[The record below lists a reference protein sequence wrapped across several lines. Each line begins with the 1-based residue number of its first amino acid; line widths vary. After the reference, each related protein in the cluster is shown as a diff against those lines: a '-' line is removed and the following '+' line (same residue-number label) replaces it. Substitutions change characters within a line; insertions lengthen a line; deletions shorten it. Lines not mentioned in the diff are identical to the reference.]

1 MKNENNVL
9 CVSNSYLKKYY
20 FNPVFD
26 SIPNLVKNELKSL
39 CVLFTEDVGGILMF
53 KYSDDSKLEIVSY
66 MLDNDIYYDEVGAL
80 LKIKRIKNEKSELIN
95 SLEKYYKLVIKGEN
109 DATSN

>member
-1 MKNENNVL
+1 MEIENNVL

-20 FNPVFD
+20 FNPIFD
-26 SIPNLVKNELKSL
+26 SIPSMVKDELKSI
-39 CVLFTEDVGGILMF
+39 CVLFTEDMGGVLMF
-53 KYSDDSKLEIVSY
+53 KFNNDLKLDIISY

-80 LKIKRIKNEKSELIN
+80 LKIKKIKNEKSELIE
-95 SLEKYYKLVIKGEN
+95 SLEKYYQLVIKGEN

>member
-1 MKNENNVL
+1 
-9 CVSNSYLKKYY
+9 
-20 FNPVFD
+20 
-26 SIPNLVKNELKSL
+26 
-39 CVLFTEDVGGILMF
+39 MF

-109 DATSN
+109 DATCNWYR